1 MGVVSIKTAALKGA
15 DFFCACT
22 LIKNKLKITVCR
34 ISSHIQ
40 YAINTDALY
49 LTHDGPTTQ
58 AIVKYQKHS
67 PVTYWRAPAVLPE
80 RVHVIDFVA

>member
-49 LTHDGPTTQ
+49 
-58 AIVKYQKHS
+58 
-67 PVTYWRAPAVLPE
+67 
-80 RVHVIDFVA
+80 F